1 MKERVVCRESIEWVD
16 IAPLSLIHLL
26 SKEDDCDQRKG
37 GWDTG
42 DGWVGAVQKIQKL
55 SDSPS
60 TTPMVAKLF
69 GINCKNKKITK

>member
-55 SDSPS
+55 SDLQLHTWLPNY
-60 TTPMVAKLF
+60 VLLKL
-69 GINCKNKKITK
+69 